1 MDGMDVVFGNEL
13 GHGKSIRTRAVFEPK
28 VALAQAQL
36 IKEWLGA
43 LGCDVSAGIMNL
55 GSLRAVERDVRPWQ
69 IYLEEVGCAEPTQT
83 TVEEFLAL
91 QAATYRA
98 NTVNNRRDTLAGLY
112 SWAQAQK
119 PPRYHDI
126 VSSVPRLARASAE
139 LPPEAFDGDL
149 VLALLALM
157 GRKDLRDL
165 RNRAIVGLVG
175 SSLETISIHLAVI
188 GDVDCVEGEIRYQP
202 RRHPTKDAVVRLR
215 PEVAEALREYI
226 AARTSAGSGDPGAP
240 LITPSYDFSVP
251 LSTLSMRLL
260 IRRLADGLGLGR
272 GRLTTT
278 ALRAAGVGEMTQR
291 LGVGGVVRSARMS
304 RDSLRR
310 MIKRLD
316 PKPAA

>member
-13 GHGKSIRTRAVFEPK
+13 GHGRSIRSRAVFEPK

-43 LGCDVSAGIMNL
+43 LGCDVSAGLMNL

-69 IYLEEVGCAEPTQT
+69 IYLEQVRCADPTQA
-83 TVEEFLAL
+83 TVEDFLAL

-112 SWAQAQK
+112 SWAQAQQ

-139 LPPEAFDGDL
+139 LPPESFDGDL

-188 GDVDCVEGEIRYQP
+188 GDVDCAQGEIRYQP
-202 RRHPTKDAVVRLR
+202 RRHPTKDAVIRLR
-215 PEVAEALREYI
+215 PEVADALREYI
-226 AARTSAGSGDPGAP
+226 AARTRAGSGDPDAP

-278 ALRAAGVGEMTQR
+278 ALRAAGVGEMTHR
-291 LGVGGVVRSARMS
+291 LGIGAVVRSARMS

-316 PKPAA
+316 PNPAA